1 MSEILT
7 RFTDEQ
13 LLAMHRVFK
22 TRLRA
27 FFAHPRDA
35 IALRAEIKRRGL
47 T

>member
-13 LLAMHRVFK
+13 LLAMHRVVK

-27 FFAHPRDA
+27 FFSHPRDV
-35 IALRAEIKRRGL
+35 IALRGEMRRRGL
-47 T
+47 S